1 VAFTP
6 VQKVSAYESIVLQ
19 IESAVES
26 GELKP
31 GDHLPGERKLM
42 SDFSVS
48 RATVREALRVLQA
61 TGLIES
67 RPGDPRGAVISHYS
81 TRLLEKSMSQ
91 LARLESVSRGELLQY
106 RLMVESSAS
115 LLAARYRSEADL
127 EVIEQ
132 RLRELQASVQQH
144 GAEHFSEHVSR
155 FQAAIRHASRNQLLE
170 VTGKVVGGVMTELLA
185 SRLSTD
191 ADRIARVRRSA
202 EDAERLVDAIRAREP
217 ERASAIQVENIY
229 RFYSDDLD
237 DAEREALAAFI
248 EGASAEGAGLPE

>member
-1 VAFTP
+1 MAFTP
-6 VQKVSAYESIVLQ
+6 VQKVSAYESIVEQ

-31 GDHLPGERKLM
+31 GDRLPGERKLM

-81 TRLLEKSMSQ
+81 PRLLEKSMSQ
-91 LARLESVSRGELLQY
+91 LARLESVSRGELLQF
-106 RLMVESSAS
+106 RLILESSACR
-115 LLAARYRSEADL
+115 LAARDCTDDDL
-127 EVIEQ
+127 AIIEQ
-132 RLRELQASVQQH
+132 RLRELQASVAEH
-144 GAEHFSEHVSR
+144 GDAHFSEHVGR

-170 VTGKVVGGVMTELLA
+170 VTGNVVSGIMTELLA

-191 ADRIARVRRSA
+191 ADRLGRVRRSA
-202 EDAERLVDAIRAREP
+202 EDAERLVAAIRVREP
-217 ERASAIQVENIY
+217 ELASAIQVENIY
-229 RFYSDDLD
+229 RFYADDLD
-237 DAEREALAAFI
+237 AQERDALAAFI
-248 EGASAEGAGLPE
+248 TAAEESAGVSE